1 MRRDMA
7 ARTRAINS
15 LTLRSRHD
23 VDAAT
28 AEDARTEGGIS
39 QNDYI
44 EIPFIETRHGE
55 EGAQLQASRCRM
67 AALQTDVQAANQAL
81 QNSYIFDLWNG
92 IQELHLNL
100 AVRRREGS
108 QRRTLLQFG
117 MLVRFLFYCLLA
129 HFLRGCSFFTNH
141 RFQSNLTG

>member
-1 MRRDMA
+1 M
-7 ARTRAINS
+7 NS

-23 VDAAT
+23 VEAAT

-39 QNDYI
+39 QNDYKSQGI

-81 QNSYIFDLWNG
+81 QNASIFDLWTE

-100 AVRRREGS
+100 AVRRRKRS

-117 MLVRFLFYCLLA
+117 ILVRFLFSLPSCSLSSWLL
-129 HFLRGCSFFTNH
+129 FFTDH
-141 RFQSNLTG
+141 RFQSNLTGQLGHA